1 MNIHANVYM
10 RTLYRAAFKNLYFK
24 EKIASCFLIRRIV
37 EYPELEGSHENHQ
50 VQLLAPQRT
59 TKTQQLTP
67 QSKR

>member
-37 EYPELEGSHENHQ
+37 EYPELEGSHEDI
-50 VQLLAPQRT
+50 
-59 TKTQQLTP
+59 
-67 QSKR
+67 